1 MGHVMAFSNQQLLT
15 LGGVLVIL
23 FAVIVYN
30 NVQAARARSRSR
42 AASSSGTGDV
52 VHPLLVKFARHE
64 GSVVGETVAIDGENL
79 VLKQAGVFKAVPS
92 RQAEV
97 RDGEV
102 VLTGAIDWPAAEQA
116 GMAWHEARRKADAG
130 VSGTM
135 TTSADVKSPALE
147 SVRAREGKT

>member
-1 MGHVMAFSNQQLLT
+1 MAFDNQQLLT
-15 LGGVLVIL
+15 LVGVLVIL
-23 FAVIVYN
+23 FAVIVFN
-30 NVQAARARSRSR
+30 NVMAARSRGKAR
-42 AASSSGTGDV
+42 AAVAGSGEGDV

-64 GSVVGETVAIDGENL
+64 GSVVGETVALDGDRL
-79 VLKQAGVFKAVPS
+79 VLKQAGVFKSVPAS
-92 RQAEV
+92 QAEV

-147 SVRAREGKT
+147 SVRARDGGKS